1 MSYLSLKPR
10 IFPSPPQQPGSP
22 AFVLVDTTL
31 IRIIGKPDLI
41 HIAGLLGHRFSANW
55 AVSRRARAS
64 SAVCKVIPARATRD
78 RPRTHWASPRENASG
93 RTSRQVAAGTGCS
106 SAVGWS
112 TPCRPSG

>member
-55 AVSRRARAS
+55 AVSSRARILGGVQSYTS
-64 SAVCKVIPARATRD
+64 SSDQGSPANSLSLA
-78 RPRTHWASPRENASG
+78 PRERKRQDIAAGSG
-93 RTSRQVAAGTGCS
+93 RDGVLIGGRLVNTV
-106 SAVGWS
+106 
-112 TPCRPSG
+112 PSIR